1 MFNGKIHYFWPFSP
15 FFLQNIDYLWAVHVN
30 SHFSTHFSADAINM
44 SSDWGVSINRGT
56 PKSSSIFSIFSRMF
70 HYNHPLWDT
79 PHLWKPP
86 CGCTQLMDQVLSGA
100 GEAALHVA
108 SRTGLPKAELCG
120 VQDLKP
126 VEMGIW
132 LVVWNIFVF
141 FHVFG

>member
-70 HYNHPLWDT
+70 HYKPSILGYSPFMET
-79 PHLWKPP
+79 PMWLYPADRP
-86 CGCTQLMDQVLSGA
+86 GALGCRRSCLACGQPHGTAEGGA
-100 GEAALHVA
+100 MR
-108 SRTGLPKAELCG
+108 SPRS
-120 VQDLKP
+120 
-126 VEMGIW
+126 
-132 LVVWNIFVF
+132 
-141 FHVFG
+141 